1 MNQYQKKQFTIATI
15 FILVIIIIGLGI
27 YFLIKPSASTCF
39 DGIQNQKETDIDC
52 GGPKCGPCEEAEE
65 LVVISA
71 DFIPT
76 FPSDFDLVAK
86 VRNPNPDWGVETM
99 NYKFNIYDSDNKLI
113 GYKTGKTYLLP
124 QETKYIIEQRMTIKM
139 DPLKVDIELSNII
152 WQELEDFE
160 EIEIGIKDKR
170 HEITEQGFNKVSG
183 NIENKGSYDLNKIE
197 IAALLFDEDDKLIA
211 VGKTET
217 RAILAGESR
226 YFEIIWPYQV
236 PEEVSS
242 FEIKAYTNV
251 FLYVSLSP

>member
-15 FILVIIIIGLGI
+15 FILIVVVVGFGI
-27 YFLIKPSASTCF
+27 YFLVKPSPTCF
-39 DGIQNQKETDIDC
+39 DGIQNQGETGIDC

-86 VRNPNPDWGVETM
+86 IRNPNPDWGIETM
-99 NYKFNIYDSDNKLI
+99 DYKFNIYGSDNELI
-113 GYKTGKTYLLP
+113 GYKTGKTYVLP
-124 QETKYIIEQRMTIKM
+124 QETKYIIEQRMTTEI
-139 DPLKVDIELSNII
+139 DPFKADIELSNII
-152 WQELEDFE
+152 WQELKDFE

-183 NIENKGSYDLNKIE
+183 NIENKSSYDLVKIE
-197 IAALLFDEDDKLIA
+197 INGLLFDENDKLIA

-217 RAILAGESR
+217 RAILTGESR

-236 PEEVSS
+236 PEEISS
-242 FEIKAYTNV
+242 FEIRAYTNI
-251 FLYVSLSP
+251 FLYVHLSP